1 MLASLVLGVLTA
13 IQSGQ
18 VAANGSTP
26 WLGMG
31 ERTPS
36 TPRCPGSRCWP
47 SRCHAWPARHIPTDV
62 LPGG

>member
-31 ERTPS
+31 ERITVYTPMPWVAVLAL
-36 TPRCPGSRCWP
+36 TLPRVAS
-47 SRCHAWPARHIPTDV
+47 PAHT
-62 LPGG
+62 GGRPPWR